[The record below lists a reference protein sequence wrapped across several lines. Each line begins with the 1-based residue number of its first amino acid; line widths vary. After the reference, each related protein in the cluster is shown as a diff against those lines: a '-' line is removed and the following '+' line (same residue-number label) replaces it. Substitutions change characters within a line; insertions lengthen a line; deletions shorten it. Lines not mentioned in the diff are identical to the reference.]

1 MALRVPDTRQTNE
14 SLPALARI
22 IVVLAAIA

>member
-1 MALRVPDTRQTNE
+1 MPRRVLDTRQTDE